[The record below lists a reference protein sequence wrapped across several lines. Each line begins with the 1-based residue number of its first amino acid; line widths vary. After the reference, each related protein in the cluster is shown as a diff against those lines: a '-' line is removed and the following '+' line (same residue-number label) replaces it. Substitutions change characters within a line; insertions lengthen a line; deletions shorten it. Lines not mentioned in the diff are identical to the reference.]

1 MSKHASTQ
9 VRPVLIMAGGTGGHV
24 FPALAVAHEILA
36 RNIPVIWLGTKQGI
50 EARLI
55 PAEGIPVEW
64 VSVSGLRGK
73 RLTRLLKAPFMLT
86 IASWQCFRVLMRIK
100 PQVVLG
106 MGGFVT
112 GPGGVMARL
121 MGKPLCIH
129 EQNAIAGMT
138 NRYLSRI
145 ASCVAEA
152 FPGSFPDSVKTI
164 LTGNPVRKDISSMA
178 TPEERFESHSE
189 LHRGQINLLVL
200 GGSLGAQALNE
211 ILPLALAELPQ
222 AQRPQVRHQVG
233 ERNIEQ
239 AHECYNKVGLSESV
253 ELTAFVD
260 DMAGAYEWADLVIC
274 RAGALTIAELT
285 AAGIASILVPYPYA
299 VDDHQ
304 TRNAMYL
311 VDANAGIL
319 IQQSELDA
327 EVLSDILTKLT
338 NDREKLLQM
347 ACAARSLSKPDATR
361 QLADICLDLGAA
373 S

>member
-1 MSKHASTQ
+1 MNRISPDH

-24 FPALAVAHEILA
+24 FPALAVAREILA
-36 RNIPVIWLGTKQGI
+36 RNIPVVWLGTRQGI

-55 PAEGIPVEW
+55 PQAGIPVEW

-73 RLTRLLKAPFMLT
+73 RLTRLLKAPFMLML
-86 IASWQCFRVLMRIK
+86 ASWQCFRILMRIK

-145 ASCVAEA
+145 ASRVAEA
-152 FPGSFPDSVKTI
+152 FPGSFPDNVKTI
-164 LTGNPVRKDISSMA
+164 LTGNPVRQDISLL
-178 TPEERFESHSE
+178 TEPEKRFASHQG
-189 LHRGQINLLVL
+189 RIKLLVL

-211 ILPLALAELPQ
+211 ILPQALAALSQEL
-222 AQRPQVRHQVG
+222 RPEVRHQAG

-239 AHECYNKVGLSESV
+239 ARSYYQKAGISDSV
-253 ELTAFVD
+253 ELSPFID
-260 DMAGAYEWADLVIC
+260 DMAAAYDWADLVLC

-285 AAGIASILVPYPYA
+285 AVGVGAILVPYPYA

-304 TRNAMYL
+304 TKNAMYL

-319 IQQSELDA
+319 LEQSRLDV
-327 EVLSDILTKLT
+327 ETLVDTLQRLVR
-338 NDREKLLQM
+338 DRARLLQM
-347 ACAARSLSKPDATR
+347 ALAARSLAKPDATH
-361 QLADICLDLGAA
+361 QLADICLQVGAA